1 MVLKTKVEDS
11 IQRATLGQK
20 MDLEKFAP
28 GKYVTL
34 KNLRGKAGEKMLN
47 ATFFK
52 LFTAPVFQYANVI
65 K

>member
-20 MDLEKFAP
+20 MDLEIFAP

-47 ATFFK
+47 ATFF
-52 LFTAPVFQYANVI
+52 
-65 K
+65 

>member
-20 MDLEKFAP
+20 MGLEKFAP

-34 KNLRGKAGEKMLN
+34 KNLRGKAGEKMLT
-47 ATFFK
+47 ATFF
-52 LFTAPVFQYANVI
+52 
-65 K
+65 